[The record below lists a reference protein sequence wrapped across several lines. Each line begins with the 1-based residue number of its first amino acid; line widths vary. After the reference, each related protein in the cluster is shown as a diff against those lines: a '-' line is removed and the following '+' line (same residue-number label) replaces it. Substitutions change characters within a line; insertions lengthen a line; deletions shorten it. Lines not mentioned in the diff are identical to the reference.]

1 MNAPIR
7 RLSAVVALLFMTLLV
22 SSTWIQFFVQAKERR
37 SAPTTA
43 APSWRRMPASA
54 ARSSSTAHRSPAP
67 CPATTS

>member
-22 SSTWIQFFVQAKERR
+22 SSTWIQFVQAKERR

-43 APSWRRMPASA
+43 APSWRPTPASA
-54 ARSSSTAHRSPAP
+54 ARSSSTARRSPAP